1 MKNGSRVAVH
11 ERLCGSLPTIE
22 RRPKSKKALHM
33 KTAGSCLMREEG
45 HGTGV
50 SSLGMLVRS
59 IIEDLAWIQIRT
71 YTHLFLI

>member
-1 MKNGSRVAVH
+1 
-11 ERLCGSLPTIE
+11 
-22 RRPKSKKALHM
+22 
-33 KTAGSCLMREEG
+33 MREEG